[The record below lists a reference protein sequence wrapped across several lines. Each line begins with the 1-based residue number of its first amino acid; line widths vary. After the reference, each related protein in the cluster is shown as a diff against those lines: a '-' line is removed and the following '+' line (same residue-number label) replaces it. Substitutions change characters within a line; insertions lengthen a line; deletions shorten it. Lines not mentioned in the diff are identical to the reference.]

1 MAKTE
6 LDLQSSQE
14 NEALRE
20 LKLACMDN
28 LLGTPE
34 ARVYFKDLHSRFL
47 LVSAGCIATPTPG
60 NAVEELIGK
69 TDFDFYSEEHA
80 AAAFEDEQQIIR
92 TGEPMV
98 GKLERETFH
107 DRADAWVSTSKM
119 PLRDKHG
126 EIIGTFGI
134 TRDITAQIKAEK
146 ALAYQV
152 LHDPVT
158 GLANRVA
165 LMDRLSQALATFER
179 QPGRLAILFVD
190 LDHFKEINDS
200 FGHDAGDQVLAEVGR
215 RLSLLSRNADT
226 VARLGGDEFVVL
238 CGALRDDDDVGL
250 IADRIVQGIGSPYVE
265 EGRDLSITCSVGIV
279 VTSDPL
285 AEPEQL
291 IRDADGVMYEAKE
304 AGRNRYRVFDSAQ
317 RILTGASRLQAELN
331 RAVENEELFL
341 LYQPLFSLEDRSL
354 MGVEALVRWRHPE
367 RGIVSPDDFIPFAEQ
382 HGLID
387 KIDSFVLNEACRQL
401 AEWVAREGWPSEFT
415 MAVNVSGAEL
425 SDPEFA
431 GYVADVIRRH
441 GVPAAQLCLELTET
455 AFVGEWGDLQE
466 TLSALSRLGVRVAL
480 DDFGTGYSS
489 LTHLQRLRVDILKI
503 DRSFVAQIGRSP
515 PRPRDRRCGD
525 SDVPR
530 ARHYRG
536 GRGHR
541 NEPST
546 RHTRRSGM
554 RPGSRVPLGSP
565 TVAGGSRRA
574 RGLSFTVWCYNPRT
588 GSCRRSL
595 RCHRSRT
602 GKLVGV
608 GAYAPGRLRAL

>member
-126 EIIGTFGI
+126 QIIGTFGI

-226 VARLGGDEFVVL
+226 VARLGGDEFVLL

-515 PRPRDRRCGD
+515 RDREIVAAVTAMSHALGITVVGEGIETSHQLDTLAGLECDQGQGFLL
-525 SDVPR
+525 
-530 ARHYRG
+530 AR
-536 GRGHR
+536 
-541 NEPST
+541 
-546 RHTRRSGM
+546 
-554 RPGSRVPLGSP
+554 PLLP
-565 TVAGGSRRA
+565 EAVAA
-574 RGLSFTVWCYNPRT
+574 
-588 GSCRRSL
+588 
-595 RCHRSRT
+595 
-602 GKLVGV
+602 LVG
-608 GAYAPGRLRAL
+608 